1 MFAFKKDEIMGIR
14 KCIGIGASM
23 GGPKVLREILPNIC
37 EANSCPIF
45 ITQHIVL
52 KSTELFR
59 NSLIPFVHDYRIRI
73 AESLDEIEDK
83 TVYLYP
89 GFGHMR
95 IMKRDRGFV
104 LNIFENGC
112 MKNSIDA
119 MFTSIAGNYGS
130 DSTAVILTGMGI
142 DGLNGAYEVKQS
154 GGEVVVQDKESS
166 LVWSMPS
173 AVACR
178 GLADKVLSIAS
189 IARHVS
195 ATRVLRG

>member
-1 MFAFKKDEIMGIR
+1 MVIR

-23 GGPKVLREILPNIC
+23 GGPRVLREILPDIC
-37 EANSCPIF
+37 KANSCPIF

-52 KSTELFR
+52 KSTEIFR
-59 NSLIPFVHDYRIRI
+59 SSLIPFIDDYRIKI
-73 AESLDEIEDK
+73 GESLDQIEEK
-83 TVYLYP
+83 TIYLYP

-95 IMKRDRGFV
+95 IMERNSRFV
-104 LNIFENGC
+104 LNIFENGN

-119 MFTSIAGNYGS
+119 MLVSIAKTYGS

-142 DGLNGAYEVKQS
+142 DGLNGAYKIKQS
-154 GGEVVVQDKESS
+154 GGEVIVQDKESS

-178 GLADKVLSIAS
+178 GLADKVLPIAS
-189 IARHVS
+189 IAKYVS
-195 ATRVLRG
+195 ATRMLRG